1 MSKRDHMVLGD
12 LLVIGSR
19 LFFLTVLSVSGF
31 HSVLN
36 PFISG
41 LPQGT
46 ILTPALFLLYINYIS
61 ENIKS
66 EIRLFVDDDIIYR
79 KVTKVTLQEDLDKI
93 KIIGLVYG
101 NQIKILLNA
110 TIQELRINVPLRILI
125 IISITKSLPEYSQ
138 RNTWV
143 FL

>member
-36 PFISG
+36 HFISG